1 MKHVT
6 LLLVASLGLLTYLL
20 YFEVHSFPLLD
31 RPASFLSLFALSVIV
46 LVISVFDSVVKAK
59 ADLSIGWNAF
69 AITGATLLTL
79 ANLFIW
85 FVGGVLA

>member
-1 MKHVT
+1 M
-6 LLLVASLGLLTYLL
+6 
-20 YFEVHSFPLLD
+20 
-31 RPASFLSLFALSVIV
+31 
-46 LVISVFDSVVKAK
+46 VKAK